1 MKKLEKDDDNHIFS
15 NRLPSGGGGV
25 GHKELEKN
33 HLKISK
39 KFNSVSISIKA
50 VDCSSL
56 KSFVDKIVE
65 QILKINNIHDNC
77 PQDNININIY
87 VVNEG
92 FCVLINT
99 NRYNFTTNDI
109 YDTIGNINQSNMNI
123 NFKNLAAL
131 ITITYKI
138 LGHSPNNLIDC
149 KIPRYFLKKHDPNYR
164 SCFFDSVAYILLK
177 YRDKKNI
184 HPQDRL
190 YI

>member
-1 MKKLEKDDDNHIFS
+1 M
-15 NRLPSGGGGV
+15 

-92 FCVLINT
+92 TCVFINT
-99 NRYNFTTNDI
+99 NRYI
-109 YDTIGNINQSNMNI
+109 SSQQM
-123 NFKNLAAL
+123 
-131 ITITYKI
+131 TYMT
-138 LGHSPNNLIDC
+138 
-149 KIPRYFLKKHDPNYR
+149 
-164 SCFFDSVAYILLK
+164 LLVT
-177 YRDKKNI
+177 
-184 HPQDRL
+184 
-190 YI
+190 